1 MGGWAEEQWFA
12 LFQIGVLLERSGGE
26 PAAVREAYLTAYA
39 ARPQRAEPL
48 CELARYHRER
58 SEFALACLY
67 ARQAAALP
75 RPAEDILFIDAQVY
89 AWRALDEL
97 AVSAFYTPLRDLGR
111 AALQQLLAERRYPAS
126 EQARIEANRPFYG
139 L

>member
-1 MGGWAEEQWFA
+1 VRAGA
-12 LFQIGVLLERSGGE
+12 LPPR
-26 PAAVREAYLTAYA
+26 AVRV
-39 ARPQRAEPL
+39 RPGLPL
-48 CELARYHRER
+48 CAPGRR
-58 SEFALACLY
+58 
-67 ARQAAALP
+67 AAAPGRGHPVL
-75 RPAEDILFIDAQVY
+75 DAQVY

>member
-1 MGGWAEEQWFA
+1 MYRIGIDLGGTFIKA
-12 LFQIGVLLERSGGE
+12 GVVDENYRIVGT
-26 PAAVREAYLTAYA
+26 AACPT
-39 ARPQRAEPL
+39 
-48 CELARYHRER
+48 
-58 SEFALACLY
+58 
-67 ARQAAALP
+67 ALP

-126 EQARIEANRPFYG
+126 EQTRIEANRPFYG